1 MPTFLPVVEA
11 LWIFLMVCVTAY
23 AAAYHGLMAW
33 PAPSSVVA
41 QAMALSVSAVVAL
54 YYNGLYDVRV
64 AGALA
69 QAWRRF
75 FRAALV
81 TTAFLA
87 AVYACFPAGMRDLP
101 LSAAGVLFGF
111 VPVRAAICRVARRRP
126 FVERVLVVGAGA
138 LGELVVRE
146 LRARPS
152 LPYRIVGVVD
162 DTTESELLG
171 RHPLL
176 GPLAH
181 LAKIVEQ
188 VEPDR
193 LVIALAQRQDRPA
206 VDDLL
211 RWRAAGMVIDH
222 AADFYA
228 RLTGRLALEWLSP
241 SALVFDGGIPVSRFG
256 AAVRR
261 AVSLVVAVVALAL
274 LAPALALIALAIKLD
289 SSGPVFFLQR
299 RQGAGGRTF
308 TLVKFRTMRPAAADG
323 SEWARDN
330 AQRITP
336 LGKWLRRFRL
346 DELPQFV
353 NILRGDMNL
362 VGPRPHPAS
371 NGALFAEK
379 IPFYALRSLVR
390 PGVTGWAQ
398 VRYGYA
404 NNLEEEIEKM
414 RYDLFYIKHA
424 SLWLDLRI
432 LVDTIKIVL
441 LGHDT
446 HAADADP
453 IASPQVPLDSLKAA

>member
-69 QAWRRF
+69 Q
-75 FRAALV
+75 
-81 TTAFLA
+81 
-87 AVYACFPAGMRDLP
+87 
-101 LSAAGVLFGF
+101 
-111 VPVRAAICRVARRRP
+111 
-126 FVERVLVVGAGA
+126 
-138 LGELVVRE
+138 
-146 LRARPS
+146 
-152 LPYRIVGVVD
+152 
-162 DTTESELLG
+162 
-171 RHPLL
+171 
-176 GPLAH
+176 
-181 LAKIVEQ
+181 
-188 VEPDR
+188 
-193 LVIALAQRQDRPA
+193 AQRQDRPA

-274 LAPALALIALAIKLD
+274 LAPALTLIALAIKLD

-371 NGALFAEK
+371 
-379 IPFYALRSLVR
+379 
-390 PGVTGWAQ
+390 
-398 VRYGYA
+398 
-404 NNLEEEIEKM
+404 
-414 RYDLFYIKHA
+414 
-424 SLWLDLRI
+424 
-432 LVDTIKIVL
+432 
-441 LGHDT
+441 
-446 HAADADP
+446 
-453 IASPQVPLDSLKAA
+453 

>member
-1 MPTFLPVVEA
+1 M
-11 LWIFLMVCVTAY
+11 
-23 AAAYHGLMAW
+23 
-33 PAPSSVVA
+33 
-41 QAMALSVSAVVAL
+41 
-54 YYNGLYDVRV
+54 
-64 AGALA
+64 
-69 QAWRRF
+69 
-75 FRAALV
+75 
-81 TTAFLA
+81 
-87 AVYACFPAGMRDLP
+87 
-101 LSAAGVLFGF
+101 
-111 VPVRAAICRVARRRP
+111 
-126 FVERVLVVGAGA
+126 
-138 LGELVVRE
+138 
-146 LRARPS
+146 
-152 LPYRIVGVVD
+152 
-162 DTTESELLG
+162 
-171 RHPLL
+171 
-176 GPLAH
+176 
-181 LAKIVEQ
+181 
-188 VEPDR
+188 
-193 LVIALAQRQDRPA
+193 
-206 VDDLL
+206 
-211 RWRAAGMVIDH
+211 
-222 AADFYA
+222 
-228 RLTGRLALEWLSP
+228 
-241 SALVFDGGIPVSRFG
+241 
-256 AAVRR
+256 
-261 AVSLVVAVVALAL
+261 
-274 LAPALALIALAIKLD
+274 APALALIALAIKLD

-353 NILRGDMNL
+353 IILRGDMYL

-441 LGHDT
+441 LGHDA